1 MFLEEDAK
9 FVVAYI
15 YSLDDEETNTEDA
28 VYAMHKQLKNIILDN
43 YGGIQ
48 LLKMVMRSVFLHGF
62 PAIIADFNNEHGF
75 LQKEENQHL
84 VKIIFNRCETN
95 PCHVLITYKDVAYKM
110 KVGTVSKGFRHK
122 EMECLCCSQ

>member
-15 YSLDDEETNTEDA
+15 YCLDDEEPDVADTVHVMKE
-28 VYAMHKQLKNIILDN
+28 QLKSILLDN

-48 LLKMVMRSVFLHGF
+48 LLKIGMHLVSLHGY

-75 LQKEENQHL
+75 LKKEEHL
-84 VKIIFNRCETN
+84 VKAIFNRTELN
-95 PCHVLITYKDVAYKM
+95 PCHVILSYNNRAYKM
-110 KVGTVSKGFRHK
+110 KVGTVSKGFHHK
-122 EMECLCCSQ
+122 GMECLCCSQ